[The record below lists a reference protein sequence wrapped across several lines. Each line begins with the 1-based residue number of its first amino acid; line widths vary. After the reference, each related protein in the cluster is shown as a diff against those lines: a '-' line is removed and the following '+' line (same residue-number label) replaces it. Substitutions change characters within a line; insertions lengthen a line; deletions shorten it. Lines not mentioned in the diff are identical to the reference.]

1 MGLAPYAYPLPPSPR
16 DRELAAAPT
25 GWRDVLLRV
34 DALYLIAASVAAFA
48 LKAMGTRVAGV
59 GFGEAHE
66 LALIAGLLLASASPR
81 RCWHLAAAGVHALLA
96 AANLAH
102 WGTLVADGTAAA
114 GLATVLHAVFVAL
127 NAAAARSA
135 ETRPR

>member
-1 MGLAPYAYPLPPSPR
+1 MGLAPYAYPLPHAGR
-16 DRELAAAPT
+16 EEAFADRLRSWPQA
-25 GWRDVLLRV
+25 LLRV
-34 DALYLIAASVAAFA
+34 DALSLVTASVAAFL
-48 LKAMGTRVAGV
+48 LKAVGTRVVGI

-102 WGTLVADGTAAA
+102 WSTLVADGSATVAVATMAVHGAFAVLQAAAA
-114 GLATVLHAVFVAL
+114 GR
-127 NAAAARSA
+127 AAEAR
-135 ETRPR
+135 